1 MSLNY
6 TEINTLIK
14 EIPFTNSL
22 ITKIIQPD
30 YKSLVLEIYNKID
43 NKKFKIL
50 ICLNPNTTRFHIT
63 KKISKRML

>member
-43 NKKFKIL
+43 NKNLKY
-50 ICLNPNTTRFHIT
+50 
-63 KKISKRML
+63 